1 MAMRILKEKLTM
13 ISSMIASA
21 LLVLQL
27 IGSVRAQDDSEDH
40 APPVSAEDLQILD
53 KANALLSDE
62 AHWNRDDTREC
73 PPNEVK
79 LSLFCALHKACID
92 VLGHYEHRRA
102 ALQEVRFAVEEA
114 TKGRDFQHRLMDFN
128 NLPETR
134 FEDIKHVLAQARAK
148 VSERLKTERL
158 KS

>member
-1 MAMRILKEKLTM
+1 
-13 ISSMIASA
+13 
-21 LLVLQL
+21 LVLL
-27 IGSVRAQDDSEDH
+27 ALSGISLHLAPPVRAEDDSEDH

-53 KANALLSDE
+53 KANALLPDE
-62 AHWNRDDTREC
+62 AHWNRHDTREC

-92 VLGHYEHRRA
+92 VLGHYEHRRS

-114 TKGRDFQHRLMDFN
+114 TKGRDDFQHRLMDFN

-134 FEDIKHVLAQARAK
+134 FEEIKQVLAKAGAK
-148 VSERLKTERL
+148 VSERLK
-158 KS
+158 KAKPSG